1 MTGLWLKKA
10 ASMEL
15 DLLLRPLSLS
25 SRDVPEPRLFWRD
38 DDDEVGGGDLEGDLL
53 PLSINTES
61 GKPIP
66 DSELANNNK

>member
-1 MTGLWLKKA
+1 MIEKNATR
-10 ASMEL
+10 MEL

-38 DDDEVGGGDLEGDLL
+38 DDDDDVSGGGGDLEGDLL

-66 DSELANNNK
+66 DSELANNK